1 MYLVPVSVFAA
12 GNGTI
17 VVIAQDTSKKQI
29 AAPIYVD
36 NELMGTGK
44 VTLTLPAK
52 KHKVKFG
59 DMEGYAI
66 VSPRSGKKKV
76 LVKAGKTTTV
86 KGTYQA
92 STGTYT
98 ASGTYTWNSTKG
110 KLTVNWTTT
119 DFVCEGPELGTET
132 KTGVTITATTMTW
145 PEDGNDNNDMTW
157 SRSSGTSGDIVGT
170 WTASDSTTGNSWTV
184 TFNADG
190 TVSGVGNI
198 VKCGDDGGGGENPK
212 AEAQNWSSGYI
223 VQLRYSDE
231 KETATSV
238 SVTGHGINGSVTLTY
253 NKGMGSWGSG
263 TSESQI
269 SFGTTYP
276 TGLPYTY
283 TFSITDTTGTWT
295 ATSTVSCFQE
305 QFVSNISPTGTVSGT
320 PTFSWTGI
328 NDSNARYGVQVND
341 SNGNWLW
348 ANYYISG
355 TSIVYNGP
363 ALTPGKTYGY
373 AVSVESSSACS
384 NPTSGGG
391 SYVGG
396 SFTYQ

>member
-1 MYLVPVSVFAA
+1 MFSRKSSIIATIFIAFMYLVPVSVFAA

-263 TSESQI
+263 TSRESN
-269 SFGTTYP
+269 
-276 TGLPYTY
+276 L
-283 TFSITDTTGTWT
+283 
-295 ATSTVSCFQE
+295 
-305 QFVSNISPTGTVSGT
+305 
-320 PTFSWTGI
+320 
-328 NDSNARYGVQVND
+328 
-341 SNGNWLW
+341 LW
-348 ANYYISG
+348 YYIPYRAALYLH
-355 TSIVYNGP
+355 IFYNRYNRHMDGHFNGV
-363 ALTPGKTYGY
+363 LLPG
-373 AVSVESSSACS
+373 AVCLKHFPNRDGFR
-384 NPTSGGG
+384 NPNI
-391 SYVGG
+391 
-396 SFTYQ
+396 QLDRD